1 MSDTKT
7 YTADGFDDAIIG
19 LDTQGEVPRVVYSIE
34 LMIENLCNK
43 QGWEIDEAIEFLD
56 FNVFGAYLGKGTPLY
71 IHTMTAEEVRDYVF
85 D

>member
-1 MSDTKT
+1 MSDTNT

-43 QGWEIDEAIEFLD
+43 NGWEMDEAIEFLD
-56 FNVFGAYLGKGTPLY
+56 FNVIVIRLSFSTLSATFSCVSALS
-71 IHTMTAEEVRDYVF
+71 
-85 D
+85 

>member
-34 LMIENLCNK
+34 LMIENLCNNN
-43 QGWEIDEAIEFLD
+43 GWEMDEAID
-56 FNVFGAYLGKGTPLY
+56 FISYNVIGSYLGEGTPLY
-71 IHTMTAEEVRDYVF
+71 IHTMTAEEVHDYVS

>member
-19 LDTQGEVPRVVYSIE
+19 IETKGEVPRVVYSVD
-34 LMIENLCNK
+34 LMIKSLCDNH
-43 QGWEIDEAIEFLD
+43 GWSMDEAID
-56 FNVFGAYLGKGTPLY
+56 FINYNVIGSYLGEGMPLY
-71 IHTMTAEEVRDYVF
+71 VHTMTAEEVHDYLS